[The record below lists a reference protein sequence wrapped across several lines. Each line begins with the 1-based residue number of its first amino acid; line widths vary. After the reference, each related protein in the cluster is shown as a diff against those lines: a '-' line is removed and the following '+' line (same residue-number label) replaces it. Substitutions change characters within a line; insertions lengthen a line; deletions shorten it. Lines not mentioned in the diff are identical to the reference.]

1 MIILIL
7 MEDIHFTLG
16 TLPTQSNALR
26 TQVRNFLA
34 EYLSDYPSAKR
45 AQSWSGSDR
54 AFSKLMGANGFIG
67 MTWPKKYGGGER
79 SALERYVM
87 LEEML
92 AAGAP
97 VAAHWHLLL
106 DASLP
111 SLGSLTPHPAYSDWH
126 AIPNRTA

>member
-1 MIILIL
+1 

-16 TLPTQSNALR
+16 TLPIQSNALR
-26 TQVRNFLA
+26 TKVRHFLSK
-34 EYLSDYPSAKR
+34 YLSDYPSVKR

-67 MTWPKKYGGGER
+67 MTWPKMYGGGER

-97 VAAHWHLLL
+97 VAAHWIADRQSGPLLL
-106 DASLP
+106 NFGTEEQRQRFLP
-111 SLGSLTPHPAYSDWH
+111 PITRGESYFALA
-126 AIPNRTA
+126 